1 MRRPRTA
8 LILLPALRLMLPLTL
23 LLTLLLAGCG
33 TDDQGPA
40 LPSDLPLALP
50 VVGTVG
56 APPPATERIPIA
68 LTRDGYLHVPGRD
81 EPLSLVALR
90 AWLREQTSRLE
101 ARAPDGS
108 SLRTAYLHIDK
119 DTPWRAVQ
127 WLLMTCAHPEVR
139 MWNIAFAAR
148 TPDGS
153 HGAIGIT
160 LPMDRGPTPTP
171 LAFPPYHRIK
181 LFQRDVGHTKQPVR
195 DLDELAAA
203 LDALPKDTT
212 GVGAVFDVITPPPS
226 GGRVP
231 YATVLRIVDASLAAG
246 ARFVSLEG
254 AAMPRAE
261 EGGRDTLADPQA
273 LAALFT
279 ELKARGGTTHVRLGD
294 SLETIPYAA
303 SAAPRGRGRIAG
315 RWGTSLDDWPLLD
328 ELEEEVEVLE
338 EVDEAADDAGDDA
351 GDDGK

>member
-1 MRRPRTA
+1 MRRPRTE
-8 LILLPALRLMLPLTL
+8 LDLLPALPLVL

-33 TDDQGPA
+33 TDDEGPA
-40 LPSDLPLALP
+40 LPADLPLELP

-56 APPPATERIPIA
+56 APPPANERIAIA
-68 LTRDGYLHVPGRD
+68 LTREGFLHVPGRD
-81 EPLSLVALR
+81 EPLDLLALR
-90 AWLREQTSRLE
+90 AWLREQTTRPE

-108 SLRTAYLHIDK
+108 SLPTAYLHIDK

-139 MWNIAFAAR
+139 MWKVAFAAR
-148 TPDGS
+148 TPSGAPGTIGVALGRDGR
-153 HGAIGIT
+153 A
-160 LPMDRGPTPTP
+160 PPPEED
-171 LAFPPYHRIK
+171 PPYHRIK
-181 LFQRDVGHTKQPVR
+181 LFQRDAEHTRQPVR
-195 DLDELAAA
+195 DLDELASA

-246 ARFVSLEG
+246 ARFVSFEG
-254 AAMPRAE
+254 AAMPRA
-261 EGGRDTLADPQA
+261 GANGKNPLADAHA

-279 ELKARGGTTHVRLGD
+279 ELKARGGTTHVRLGN
-294 SLETIPYAA
+294 SLELIPYAA

-315 RWGTSLDDWPLLD
+315 RWGTSFDAWPQ
-328 ELEEEVEVLE
+328 LEEEIEILE
-338 EVDEAADDAGDDA
+338 EVDEIEDVDEV